1 MIEKV
6 ESLKNTSSTT
16 LGISKELCDD
26 DGRPQR
32 TGTVWT
38 TSSHIITAVIGS
50 GVLSLA
56 WSIAQLGWIAGP
68 IIMIF
73 FSLVTLYTSYFLAK
87 CYRAGDPITGKR
99 SYTYMEAIG
108 NILGGK
114 NVYFCG
120 IIQYAN
126 LYGTTIGYT
135 IGASLSM
142 MAITKIHCI
151 YSSEGKDPCII
162 YGNRYL
168 MGFGIIQ
175 LGFSQLPDFHNIS
188 WLSILAAVMSFT
200 YSIIGLILGIIKMAE
215 NGTVMGNIA
224 GAKGE
229 LPIDKVWGI
238 FLALGNIAFAY
249 SYSFILIEI
258 QDTIKSPFELKTMMF
273 ATRISIATTT
283 TFYVLCGCIGYG
295 AFGNSAP
302 GNLLTAFDNP
312 IWLIDIAN
320 LALVI
325 HLVGAYQVYSQPL
338 FAFVEEHASKRWP
351 SLETEHKVEIPFLPS
366 FKLNKLRLVWRS
378 FFVVVTT
385 FISMLVPFF
394 NDIMGVIGALGFWP
408 LTVYFPVEMYI
419 KQMKIRKWSEKWI
432 GLQCLSMFCLLVT
445 LAALVGSVVGV
456 LLDLSKFKAFSS
468 QL

>member
-6 ESLKNTSSTT
+6 ESLEHTSTT

-56 WSIAQLGWIAGP
+56 WSIAQLGWIGGP
-68 IIMIF
+68 IVMIF
-73 FSLVTLYTSYFLAK
+73 FSLVTLYTSYFLAN

-99 SYTYMEAIG
+99 SYTYMEAID

-114 NVYFCG
+114 NSIFCG

-126 LYGTTIGYT
+126 LYGITIGYT
-135 IGASLSM
+135 IGAALSM

-151 YSSEGKDPCII
+151 YSSEGEDSCII

-168 MGFGIIQ
+168 IGFGIIQ

-188 WLSILAAVMSFT
+188 WLSVLAAVMSFT
-200 YSIIGLILGIIKMAE
+200 YSIIGLILGIIKMAG
-215 NGTVMGNIA
+215 NGTIMGSIT

-229 LPIDKVWGI
+229 SPMDRVRGI

-249 SYSFILIEI
+249 AFSTILIEI
-258 QDTIKSPFELKTMMF
+258 QDTIKSPNELKTMK
-273 ATRISIATTT
+273 AASKISVATTT
-283 TFYVLCGCIGYG
+283 IFYVLCGCIGYG
-295 AFGNSAP
+295 AFGDSAP
-302 GNLLTAFDNP
+302 GNLLTAFDKP
-312 IWLIDIAN
+312 IWLIVIAN
-320 LALVI
+320 LAIVI

-338 FAFVEEHASKRWP
+338 FAFVEQQASNRWP
-351 SLETEHKVEIPFLPS
+351 SLEIEHNVEIPFLPS
-366 FKLNKLRLVWRS
+366 FKLNKFRLVWRS
-378 FFVVVTT
+378 IFVVVTT
-385 FISMLVPFF
+385 FISMLIPFF
-394 NDIMGVIGALGFWP
+394 NDILGVIGALGFWP

-419 KQMKIRKWSEKWI
+419 KQMKIEKWSGKWI
-432 GLQCLSMFCLLVT
+432 GLQCLSMFCLLVI

-456 LLDLSKFKAFSS
+456 LLDLSKFKPFSS

>member
-1 MIEKV
+1 MIDENASAAATTTV
-6 ESLKNTSSTT
+6 SHHHDASLY
-16 LGISKELCDD
+16 DD
-26 DGRPQR
+26 DGRPKR
-32 TGTVWT
+32 RGTVWT
-38 TSSHIITAVIGS
+38 VSSHIITAVIGS
-50 GVLSLA
+50 GVLSVA

-73 FSLVTLYTSYFLAK
+73 FSLVTLYTSYFLAN

-188 WLSILAAVMSFT
+188 WLSILAAAMSFT

-215 NGTVMGNIA
+215 NGTVMGTLA

-229 LPIDKVWGI
+229 LPIDNVWGI

-258 QDTIKSPFELKTMMF
+258 Q
-273 ATRISIATTT
+273 
-283 TFYVLCGCIGYG
+283 
-295 AFGNSAP
+295 
-302 GNLLTAFDNP
+302 
-312 IWLIDIAN
+312 
-320 LALVI
+320 
-325 HLVGAYQVYSQPL
+325 
-338 FAFVEEHASKRWP
+338 
-351 SLETEHKVEIPFLPS
+351 
-366 FKLNKLRLVWRS
+366 
-378 FFVVVTT
+378 
-385 FISMLVPFF
+385 
-394 NDIMGVIGALGFWP
+394 
-408 LTVYFPVEMYI
+408 
-419 KQMKIRKWSEKWI
+419 
-432 GLQCLSMFCLLVT
+432 
-445 LAALVGSVVGV
+445 
-456 LLDLSKFKAFSS
+456 
-468 QL
+468 

>member
-1 MIEKV
+1 
-6 ESLKNTSSTT
+6 
-16 LGISKELCDD
+16 
-26 DGRPQR
+26 
-32 TGTVWT
+32 
-38 TSSHIITAVIGS
+38 
-50 GVLSLA
+50 
-56 WSIAQLGWIAGP
+56 
-68 IIMIF
+68 
-73 FSLVTLYTSYFLAK
+73 
-87 CYRAGDPITGKR
+87 
-99 SYTYMEAIG
+99 
-108 NILGGK
+108 
-114 NVYFCG
+114 
-120 IIQYAN
+120 
-126 LYGTTIGYT
+126 
-135 IGASLSM
+135 
-142 MAITKIHCI
+142 
-151 YSSEGKDPCII
+151 
-162 YGNRYL
+162 
-168 MGFGIIQ
+168 
-175 LGFSQLPDFHNIS
+175 
-188 WLSILAAVMSFT
+188 
-200 YSIIGLILGIIKMAE
+200 
-215 NGTVMGNIA
+215 
-224 GAKGE
+224 
-229 LPIDKVWGI
+229 
-238 FLALGNIAFAY
+238 
-249 SYSFILIEI
+249 
-258 QDTIKSPFELKTMMF
+258 MMF

-325 HLVGAYQVYSQPL
+325 HFVGAYQVYSQPL

-351 SLETEHKVEIPFLPS
+351 SLEIEHKVEIPFLPS

-419 KQMKIRKWSEKWI
+419 KQMKIQKWSEKWI